1 MIYELRIYTAH
12 PGKMGA
18 LMKRFRD
25 HTMELFE
32 RHGIH
37 NVGYWTN
44 SVGGR
49 SDELWYIISFE
60 SAGQRDEA
68 WRTSPPTPNGRPPA
82 PPQRKTA
89 HSSTTSKTG
98 SSNPPSGRR
107 CPESS
112 GTQLRLCGSRY
123 PELSQE
129 ASTWPSGRLT
139 ATPQP
144 QPVTSMDE
152 IRRAPGDAVR

>member
-25 HTMELFE
+25 VTMEIFE

-49 SDELWYIISFE
+49 SDELWYIVSFE
-60 SAGQRDEA
+60 SHGQREEA
-68 WRTSPPTPNGRPPA
+68 WRSFASDPEWVAARAASEEAGPIVHHIENRILQPTEWSPLP
-82 PPQRKTA
+82 
-89 HSSTTSKTG
+89 
-98 SSNPPSGRR
+98 
-107 CPESS
+107 
-112 GTQLRLCGSRY
+112 
-123 PELSQE
+123 
-129 ASTWPSGRLT
+129 
-139 ATPQP
+139 
-144 QPVTSMDE
+144 
-152 IRRAPGDAVR
+152 

>member
-49 SDELWYIISFE
+49 SDELWYIVSFE
-60 SAGQRDEA
+60 NHGQREEA
-68 WRTSPPTPNGRPPA
+68 WKNFASDPEWQAARAKSEEDGPLVHHIENRILQPTEWSPMP
-82 PPQRKTA
+82 
-89 HSSTTSKTG
+89 
-98 SSNPPSGRR
+98 
-107 CPESS
+107 
-112 GTQLRLCGSRY
+112 
-123 PELSQE
+123 
-129 ASTWPSGRLT
+129 
-139 ATPQP
+139 
-144 QPVTSMDE
+144 
-152 IRRAPGDAVR
+152 